1 MTEHNQQI
9 DFILS
14 ANKQKRFENKNK
26 GDADLEKRIETLEK
40 ETDTLKT
47 CIDLKDVEIQRLNTV
62 IEKLKEEAQD
72 MLLYP

>member
-26 GDADLEKRIETLEK
+26 GDADLEKRIETLE
-40 ETDTLKT
+40 
-47 CIDLKDVEIQRLNTV
+47 NN
-62 IEKLKEEAQD
+62 
-72 MLLYP
+72 